1 MSPNW
6 KRLMRNAETR
16 VDARHCRRIGVLSDS
31 HGPIDG
37 GILAALAR
45 CDCLINAG
53 DSGGVAALDAL
64 AQAPLAVSVRGN
76 NDTPAK
82 WGAQGTK
89 RLRQLPDVIRIDVTA
104 GHLIVIHGHQVRRA
118 ATRHEELRERYAAA
132 IAVIYGHSHHRVI
145 DCTASPWILNPGA
158 CGRVRT
164 FGGPSALLL
173 EMRRHRWHVKT
184 VVIER

>member
-1 MSPNW
+1 MSD
-6 KRLMRNAETR
+6 MEIR

-31 HGPIDG
+31 HGPIDE

-45 CDCLINAG
+45 CDCVINAG

-64 AQAPLAVSVRGN
+64 AQAEMSVSVRGN
-76 NDTPAK
+76 NDVPEK
-82 WGAQGTK
+82 WGSKHAK
-89 RLRQLPDVIRIDVTA
+89 RLRQLPDVARIDVAA
-104 GHLIVIHGHQVRRA
+104 GYLIVIHGHQMRRA
-118 ATRHEELRERYAAA
+118 ASRHRELRIRYAEA
-132 IAVIYGHSHHRVI
+132 IAVIYGHSHHRII

-184 VVIER
+184 VLVEP